1 MSDGIT
7 VRGVHIPDNELDW
20 RFTTSGGPGGQHA
33 NRSNTAVELRFNV
46 EDSQALPDRLKGRIR
61 RRLAGQL
68 TNAGEVIVQVA
79 ETRSQTRNRQQ
90 ARRQLADIL
99 DEAIAPPRKR
109 RKPTRPSKAA
119 KRRRLQDKRHRSQI
133 KQNRRTPEW

>member
-7 VRGVHIPDNELDW
+7 VRGVHIPDHELDW

-46 EDSQALPDRLKGRIR
+46 EQSVALPDRLKDRVR

-68 TNAGEVIVQVA
+68 TNAGEIIVQVA

-90 ARRQLADIL
+90 ARRQMADVL
-99 DEAIAPPRKR
+99 DEAIAPPKKR
-109 RKPTRPSKAA
+109 RKPTRPTKAA
-119 KRRRLQDKRHRSQI
+119 KRRRLQDKRHRAEI
-133 KQNRRTPEW
+133 KRNRKTPEW